1 MPTIR
6 AHIPKLTE
14 GDADLAQRLG
24 VAVALQWADLPPTVQ
39 ELVLD
44 QACVVE
50 TGRPRVELCEQ
61 LGAFIREYVAQHGTT

>member
-1 MPTIR
+1 MPTVR

-14 GDADLAQRLG
+14 SDADLAQRLG
-24 VAVALQWADLPPTVQ
+24 VAVVLQWADLPASVQ

-50 TGRPRVELCEQ
+50 TGRPTVQLGEQ
-61 LGAFIREYVAQHGTT
+61 LAVFIREYVAQHGTT